1 MQTLPLLFTSFFL
14 EPEGIQWHLGC
25 WRAHAGKEPKMNP
38 EIANAIAGFAN
49 ATNTLFDV
57 LIRTLDQHRMIDKQR
72 FRQTSY

>member
-1 MQTLPLLFTSFFL
+1 
-14 EPEGIQWHLGC
+14 
-25 WRAHAGKEPKMNP
+25 MNP

-72 FRQTSY
+72 FRQTSYCYYKRNEARPPVASEIRSSSILKSSNALG